1 MKRIS
6 YVFAFA
12 LMMVAVT
19 ATPSKAV
26 LITINHL
33 ENTTETREVKNFDA
47 IASSGSFNI
56 LVKID
61 GTESLKLEGNSEDL
75 EKIETVVENG
85 ILKIKTKK
93 VNGENWNW
101 KFTGRIN
108 VYISAKQLNSLAMNG
123 SGSIKVDGKMDAS
136 SVALKVNGS
145 GMINTAI
152 KAENANVS
160 VNGSGN
166 INVSGDVDEL
176 KVSIAGSG
184 SMYGNALKSSESS
197 VKIAGSGNASFGVE
211 KSLNASIAG
220 SGSVKY
226 SGNPTLNVSKAG
238 SGSVSKMK

>member
-6 YVFAFA
+6 YLFAFA

-19 ATPSKAV
+19 ATPSKAT
-26 LITINHL
+26 LINIHQL
-33 ENTTETREVKNFDA
+33 DNTTETRAVKNFDA
-47 IASSGSFNI
+47 ISSSGSFNI

-61 GTESLKLEGNSEDL
+61 GTETLKLEGNAEDL

-85 ILKIKTKK
+85 TLKIKTKK
-93 VNGENWNW
+93 VSGDNWNW
-101 KFTGRIN
+101 KFTGKIN

-123 SGSIKVDGKMDAS
+123 SGNIKVDGKMDAN
-136 SVALKVNGS
+136 SVALRVNGS

-152 KAENANVS
+152 KAETANVS

-166 INVSGDVDEL
+166 INVSGDVDDL

-184 SMYGNALKSSESS
+184 SMRGNNLKSSESN

-211 KSLNASIAG
+211 KTLNATIAG
-220 SGSVKY
+220 SGSVRY
-226 SGNPTLNVSKAG
+226 SGDPTLNVSKAG